1 MSDNQRL
8 VKGTTSKTKKKSVLE
23 QYTDDLTE
31 AAKRN
36 PNNFKAIARDQEM
49 RQVEYNLARKTKNN
63 PILIGDAG
71 VGKTAIVEGLAR
83 NIALGKV
90 GPQLAGKHI
99 RVLQIANLGRDD
111 PIGIFLKI
119 IEEVKASH
127 RQIILFIDEI
137 HTIMGVDHANG
148 ALDLG
153 DVLKPAMARGE
164 IQLIGSTTLDE
175 YYKFIERDPALQRRF
190 QQVNVEE
197 PTPET
202 AITILKGIQKNY
214 EDYHDVTYTD
224 AAVKGAVNLSVR
236 YIADRYLPDKAIDLL
251 DQAGAIAAT
260 KKQKV
265 VDLKDI
271 ALVLQEMR
279 GIPVTTVLSNDSERL
294 RKLPG
299 NLRKLVKG
307 QDRAINE
314 VSNAIAI
321 AKAGLQS
328 PNRPLASFLFLGTTG
343 TGKTALALAL
353 SYYLFDSYRSLVR
366 FDMSEFSERDSI
378 EHFQHMVTQTLKKQ
392 PYCILLLDEIEKS
405 CTPVHDR
412 LLQILDAGELRDSRG
427 RSTNFRNCIIIM
439 TTNLAAELIADR
451 QSYQASVKAIKVV
464 NKYSKL
470 DDEDSL
476 LTLERRQKAFRQ
488 LIQDELTTIFRPEFV
503 NRIDHKIVFNMLT
516 RNIILQIANHDLQVL
531 NKRLA
536 SRGFK
541 FEYGNDVLN
550 YLADVGTDIEN
561 GARPLERKIN
571 EEFTSIISMDV
582 LQLESDPNNNR
593 HRIKASI
600 IDNRNEYQ
608 RMPQQRHNKNGRQI
622 KWSLLPDE
630 ESVLNG

>member
-8 VKGTTSKTKKKSVLE
+8 VKETSSKTKKKSVLE
-23 QYTDDLTE
+23 RYTDDLTE

-99 RVLQIANLGRDD
+99 RVLQIANLGRED

-127 RQIILFIDEI
+127 RQVILFIDEI
-137 HTIMGVDHANG
+137 HTIMGVDQANG

-582 LQLESDPNNNR
+582 LQLER
-593 HRIKASI
+593 
-600 IDNRNEYQ
+600 
-608 RMPQQRHNKNGRQI
+608 
-622 KWSLLPDE
+622 
-630 ESVLNG
+630 